1 MSLRRRGEPNR
12 ERPKALICYSTDT
25 RDEAR
30 LLIVTVAKKQY
41 DGRYVVVPFG
51 GEVEDVSKLAD
62 KLDALYAHV
71 QGNAIPLP

>member
-1 MSLRRRGEPNR
+1 M
-12 ERPKALICYSTDT
+12 
-25 RDEAR
+25 
-30 LLIVTVAKKQY
+30 LIVTVAKKQY
-41 DGRYVVVPFG
+41 GEDRYVVHPWG